1 MIPHDLAKRQILVT
15 LVVAISSAFCVYY
28 FNRPFHQ
35 FFEAPELGDAM
46 GSAAL
51 VIAAF
56 LAQHAVSLLFY
67 RDTTLGQ
74 QKAVGQE
81 LARLADA
88 GRRQKAVSEELLR
101 LDTLT
106 GVMRAQLQN
115 TVELTETS
123 ALDIVTRLHE
133 IDAVV
138 DELDRLITSRNAET
152 EQQLLD
158 TDAVLVRN
166 RQLLERM
173 GHYIDQRREE
183 ANNDRL
189 RIQSVTDEARAL
201 GDLVALVHRIAAQT
215 NLLALNAA
223 IEAARAG
230 ESGRGFA
237 VVADEVRKLSVE
249 TGGAVEK
256 ISGGIHKL
264 AEHIASRFRN
274 EELESSLALEQEM
287 LREFSAQLSE
297 LTSDYGGLVR
307 REAEVF
313 AEVAQSS
320 KRLTSMFLDAQA
332 SIQFQDVTRQQIEL
346 VAEATQKLDA
356 LAADFAR
363 RLTPEGDGAP
373 PKIDI
378 DSCLAQLQKAYVM
391 ATQRKAHAEATQQ
404 GDAPA
409 AVAPGSG
416 TRRNVELF

>member
-1 MIPHDLAKRQILVT
+1 MIPHDLVKRQVLVT
-15 LVVAISSAFCVYY
+15 LVVAIGSAFCVYY

-35 FFEAPELGDAM
+35 YFALPELADAL
-46 GSAAL
+46 GTAFL
-51 VIAAF
+51 VITAF
-56 LAQHAVSLLFY
+56 LAQHIVSLLFY

-74 QKAVGQE
+74 QTALGQE
-81 LARLADA
+81 LARRADA

-101 LDTLT
+101 LDALT

-138 DELDRLITSRNAET
+138 DELDSLITSRNAET

-230 ESGRGFA
+230 EQGRGFA
-237 VVADEVRKLSVE
+237 VVADEVRKLAERTGNSTQEIAHMIQRIQDVSKATTSDVAASSQRVAEGSRTALHAGEIAASVE
-249 TGGAVEK
+249 V
-256 ISGGIHKL
+256 
-264 AEHIASRFRN
+264 
-274 EELESSLALEQEM
+274 
-287 LREFSAQLSE
+287 SAARAGRAMQLI
-297 LTSDYGGLVR
+297 D
-307 REAEVF
+307 
-313 AEVAQSS
+313 
-320 KRLTSMFLDAQA
+320 
-332 SIQFQDVTRQQIEL
+332 
-346 VAEATQKLDA
+346 DA
-356 LAADFAR
+356 LAESSQATRDIAAQMERVAQTAERDTETAR
-363 RLTPEGDGAP
+363 RSADEARQVG
-373 PKIDI
+373 I
-378 DSCLAQLQKAYVM
+378 LASKLKALAV
-391 ATQRKAHAEATQQ
+391 QFKA
-404 GDAPA
+404 
-409 AVAPGSG
+409 
-416 TRRNVELF
+416 

>member
-1 MIPHDLAKRQILVT
+1 MCFEKCIIILDCRLQKVARACIKLAGIVG
-15 LVVAISSAFCVYY
+15 I
-28 FNRPFHQ
+28 
-35 FFEAPELGDAM
+35 
-46 GSAAL
+46 
-51 VIAAF
+51 F

-81 LARLADA
+81 LARLADG

-173 GHYIDQRREE
+173 DSYIDQRREE

-346 VAEATQKLDA
+346 VAEATRKLDA

>member
-1 MIPHDLAKRQILVT
+1 MCFEKCIIILDCRLQKVARACIKLAGIVG
-15 LVVAISSAFCVYY
+15 I
-28 FNRPFHQ
+28 
-35 FFEAPELGDAM
+35 
-46 GSAAL
+46 
-51 VIAAF
+51 F

-88 GRRQKAVSEELLR
+88 GHRQKAVSEELLR

-173 GHYIDQRREE
+173 DSYIDQRREE

-346 VAEATQKLDA
+346 VAEATRKLDA

>member
-74 QKAVGQE
+74 QTALGQE
-81 LARLADA
+81 LARRADA

-173 GHYIDQRREE
+173 DSYIDQRREE

-378 DSCLAQLQKAYVM
+378 DSCLAQLQKSYVM
-391 ATQRKAHAEATQQ
+391 AAQRKAHAEATQH

>member
-1 MIPHDLAKRQILVT
+1 
-15 LVVAISSAFCVYY
+15 
-28 FNRPFHQ
+28 
-35 FFEAPELGDAM
+35 
-46 GSAAL
+46 
-51 VIAAF
+51 
-56 LAQHAVSLLFY
+56 
-67 RDTTLGQ
+67 
-74 QKAVGQE
+74 
-81 LARLADA
+81 
-88 GRRQKAVSEELLR
+88 
-101 LDTLT
+101 
-106 GVMRAQLQN
+106 
-115 TVELTETS
+115 
-123 ALDIVTRLHE
+123 
-133 IDAVV
+133 
-138 DELDRLITSRNAET
+138 
-152 EQQLLD
+152 
-158 TDAVLVRN
+158 
-166 RQLLERM
+166 M

>member
-1 MIPHDLAKRQILVT
+1 MIPHDLVKRQVLVT
-15 LVVAISSAFCVYY
+15 LVVAIGSAFCVYY

-35 FFEAPELGDAM
+35 YFALPELADAL
-46 GSAAL
+46 GTAFL
-51 VIAAF
+51 VITAF
-56 LAQHAVSLLFY
+56 LAQHIVSLLFY

-74 QKAVGQE
+74 QTALGQE
-81 LARLADA
+81 LARRADA

-101 LDTLT
+101 LDALT

-201 GDLVALVHRIAAQT
+201 GELVALVHRIAAQT

-391 ATQRKAHAEATQQ
+391 ATQRKAHAEATQH
-404 GDAPA
+404 GNAPA